1 MKHLL
6 LFFNLLCLN
15 CIGESYPNA
24 GFVIT
29 NSSDQEIVEISYISQ
44 YPDTS
49 LVDVL
54 PEFLAVKPQGHNY
67 DDYGLL
73 YGLEKEIDIY
83 KYKNTDTLSFFILSP
98 DTILKYGWEDVRKN
112 YRILKRYD
120 LSYSDVES
128 LDFKIYYPPTQAM
141 KHMKMY
147 PLY

>member
-1 MKHLL
+1 MVYCMDLKRKL
-6 LFFNLLCLN
+6 
-15 CIGESYPNA
+15 
-24 GFVIT
+24 
-29 NSSDQEIVEISYISQ
+29 
-44 YPDTS
+44 
-49 LVDVL
+49 
-54 PEFLAVKPQGHNY
+54 
-67 DDYGLL
+67 
-73 YGLEKEIDIY
+73 Y